1 MIRNDLR
8 NIAIIAHVDHG
19 KTTLVDAMLK
29 QSGIFRANEHVE
41 ERVMDSNALERE
53 RGITIL
59 AKNTAVMHNGTK
71 INILDTPGHADF
83 GGEVERVLTM
93 VDGVLLLVDA
103 YEGPMPQT
111 KYVLRKALERNLKPI
126 VVINKI
132 DRPDQRVNE
141 VIDEVLDLF
150 IELNANDDQLEF
162 PVVLTSARNG
172 IAKLSMEDESDN
184 LEPLFRVILENI
196 PAPDV
201 DTEAPLQM
209 LVNTLDYDDYV
220 GRIVVGRV
228 VRGTIHNGENIMLMD
243 NSSNRKAKIGRLY
256 TYQGLKRVE
265 VDEVAAGDIVALIG
279 LADAN
284 IGDTI
289 ADAENPEKLEG
300 ISIDEP
306 TLSMVF
312 SVNTSPFAGRE
323 GEFVTSRHLRERLF
337 KEVKTNVAMRLEETE
352 SPDSYIVKGRGEL
365 HLSILIETMRREGYE
380 LQVGK
385 PKVITHRDEEGNLL
399 EPMEALTIDVPQD
412 FMGAVMEGLGLR
424 KAELQNMTEMAG
436 YLRMEFLIPARGLIG
451 FRNQFLTDTKGNGI
465 MNHVFAGY
473 APYKGDIPGRTRGSL
488 VAFEAGET
496 TSYGISNAQ
505 ERGTM
510 FIVPGEQVY
519 EGQIIGENS
528 REDDMDVNPCKKKH
542 VSNMRASG
550 SDEAIRL
557 IPPKTF
563 SLEQALEHINDD
575 ELVEVTPKSIRMRKK
590 SSTGLNAADCVRA
603 INNKFLPK
611 AGFKNF
617 CRSINST
624 LAEI

>member
-29 QSGIFRANEHVE
+29 QSGVFRANERVE

-132 DRPDQRVNE
+132 DRPDQRVSE

-150 IELNANDDQLEF
+150 IELDANDDQLEF

-172 IAKLSMEDESDN
+172 IAKLSMDEESNN

-201 DTEAPLQM
+201 DVDAPLQM

-228 VRGTIHNGENIMLMD
+228 VRGTIHNGENITLMD
-243 NSSNRKAKIGRLY
+243 KGGQRKAKIGRLY

-279 LADAN
+279 LNDAN

-289 ADAENPEKLEG
+289 ADAENPEQLEG

-337 KEVKTNVAMRLEETE
+337 KEVKTNVAMKLEETD

-385 PKVITHRDEEGNLL
+385 PKVIMHRDENGQLL

-451 FRNQFLTDTKGNGI
+451 FRNQFLTDTKGNGV

-505 ERGTM
+505 ERGIM

-550 SDEAIRL
+550 SDDAIRL

-590 SSTGLNAADCVRA
+590 ILDRVERGRMRA
-603 INNKFLPK
+603 RNKQ
-611 AGFKNF
+611 
-617 CRSINST
+617 
-624 LAEI
+624 

>member
-1 MIRNDLR
+1 MIRNDIR

-29 QSGIFRANEHVE
+29 QSGVFRANEHVE
-41 ERVMDSNALERE
+41 ERVMDSNDLERE

-59 AKNTAVMHNGTK
+59 SKNTAVMHDGVK

-83 GGEVERVLTM
+83 GGEVERVLNM

-111 KYVLRKALERNLKPI
+111 KYVLRKALEAHLKPI

-132 DRPDQRVNE
+132 DRPDQRVEE
-141 VIDEVLDLF
+141 VVDEVLDLF
-150 IELNANDDQLEF
+150 IELNADEDQLEF
-162 PVVLTSARNG
+162 PVVYASARNG
-172 IAKLSMEDESDN
+172 IAKLSMEDESNN
-184 LEPLFRVILENI
+184 LEPLFKVILENI

-201 DTEAPLQM
+201 DAEAPLQM
-209 LVNTLDYDDYV
+209 LVNTLDYDNFI

-228 VRGTIHNGENIMLMD
+228 MRGTIHNGETIALMNED
-243 NSSNRKAKIGRLY
+243 KIRPGKIGRLY
-256 TYQGLKRVE
+256 AYQGLKRVE
-265 VDEVAAGDIVALIG
+265 VEEAKAGDIVALMGLQDAEIG
-279 LADAN
+279 E
-284 IGDTI
+284 TI
-289 ADAENPEKLEG
+289 ADKDNPEALKG
-300 ISIDEP
+300 IKIDEP

-312 SVNTSPFAGRE
+312 YVNNSPFAGKE
-323 GEFVTSRHLRERLF
+323 GEYVTSRHIRDRLF
-337 KEVKTNVAMRLEETE
+337 KEAETNVALRVEETD
-352 SPDSYIVKGRGEL
+352 SPDAYKVSGRGEL
-365 HLSILIETMRREGYE
+365 HLSILIETMRREGFE

-385 PKVITHRDEEGNLL
+385 PKVIMHRDETGTLQ

-412 FMGAVMEGLGLR
+412 YMGAVMEGLGLR
-424 KAELQNMTEMAG
+424 KAELQNMNEMAG
-436 YLRMEFLIPARGLIG
+436 YLRMEFKIPARGLIG

-473 APYKGDIPGRTRGSL
+473 EDYKGEIPGRTRGSL
-488 VAFEAGET
+488 VAFESGET
-496 TSYGISNAQ
+496 TSYGIGNAQ

-510 FIVPGEQVY
+510 FVIPAEKIY
-519 EGQIIGENS
+519 EGQLVGENS

-557 IPPKTF
+557 IPPRTF
-563 SLEQALEHINDD
+563 SLEQALEHINED

-590 SSTGLNAADCVRA
+590 VLNRLERGKLRA
-603 INNKFLPK
+603 RM
-611 AGFKNF
+611 KN
-617 CRSINST
+617 S
-624 LAEI
+624 

>member
-172 IAKLSMEDESDN
+172 VAKLSMEDESDN

-243 NSSNRKAKIGRLY
+243 NAGNRKAKIGRLY

-289 ADAENPEKLEG
+289 ADVENPEKLEG

-323 GEFVTSRHLRERLF
+323 GEFVTSRHLRDRLF
-337 KEVKTNVAMRLEETE
+337 KEVKTNVAMKLEETD

-385 PKVITHRDEEGNLL
+385 PKVITHRDENGQLL

-542 VSNMRASG
+542 VSNMRAAG
-550 SDEAIRL
+550 SDDAIRL

-590 SSTGLNAADCVRA
+590 VLDRVERGRMRA
-603 INNKFLPK
+603 
-611 AGFKNF
+611 
-617 CRSINST
+617 RSKQ
-624 LAEI
+624 

>member
-1 MIRNDLR
+1 MIRNDIR

-59 AKNTAVMHNGTK
+59 SKNTAVMHEGVK

-111 KYVLRKALERNLKPI
+111 KYVLRKALEQHLKPI

-132 DRPDQRVNE
+132 DRPDQRVDE

-150 IELNANDDQLEF
+150 IELDADESQLEF
-162 PVVLTSARNG
+162 PVVLASARNG
-172 IAKLSMEDESDN
+172 IAKLSMDEESDS
-184 LEPLFRVILENI
+184 LEPLFKVILENI

-201 DTEAPLQM
+201 DVNAPLQM

-228 VRGTIHNGENIMLMD
+228 VRGTIHNGENIKLLD
-243 NSSNRKAKIGRLY
+243 EKGDRNGKIGRLY

-265 VDEVAAGDIVALIG
+265 VPEVEAGDIVALIG
-279 LADAN
+279 LQDAN

-289 ADAENPEKLEG
+289 ADSEKPEALKG
-300 ISIDEP
+300 IKIDEP
-306 TLSMVF
+306 TLSMIF
-312 SVNTSPFAGRE
+312 YVNNSPFAGRE
-323 GEFVTSRHLRERLF
+323 GEFVTSRHLRDRLF
-337 KEVKTNVAMRLEETE
+337 KEVKTNVSMRVEETD
-352 SPDSYIVKGRGEL
+352 SPDAYKVAGRGEL
-365 HLSILIETMRREGYE
+365 HLSILIETMRREGFE

-385 PKVITHRDEEGNLL
+385 PKVIMHRNGAGKLM

-412 FMGAVMEGLGLR
+412 YMGAVMEGLGLR

-436 YLRMEFLIPARGLIG
+436 YLRMEFKIPARGLIG

-473 APYKGDIPGRTRGSL
+473 EEYKGEIPGRTRGSL
-488 VAFEAGET
+488 VAFETGET
-496 TSYGISNAQ
+496 TSYGIGNAQ

-510 FIVPGEQVY
+510 FVVPAEKIY
-519 EGQIIGENS
+519 EGQLVGENS

-557 IPPKTF
+557 IPPQTF

-590 SSTGLNAADCVRA
+590 VLNRLERG
-603 INNKFLPK
+603 KLR
-611 AGFKNF
+611 GRMKN
-617 CRSINST
+617 
-624 LAEI
+624 AQM

>member
-1 MIRNDLR
+1 MLRNDLR

-59 AKNTAVMHNGTK
+59 AKNTAVMHKDTK

-111 KYVLRKALERNLKPI
+111 KYVLRKALEQHLKPI

-132 DRPDQRVNE
+132 DRPDQRVEE
-141 VIDEVLDLF
+141 VIDEDL
-150 IELNANDDQLEF
+150 EA
-162 PVVLTSARNG
+162 
-172 IAKLSMEDESDN
+172 
-184 LEPLFRVILENI
+184 LFKVILENI

-201 DTEAPLQM
+201 EVDAPLQM

-228 VRGTIHNGENIMLMD
+228 IRGTIHNGETITLMD
-243 NSSNRKAKIGRLY
+243 EEGERKAKIGRLY
-256 TYQGLKRVE
+256 TYEGLKRAETQE
-265 VDEVAAGDIVALIG
+265 VGAGDIVALIG

-289 ADAENPEKLEG
+289 ADAESPEKLKG

-312 SVNTSPFAGRE
+312 SVNNSPFAGRE
-323 GEFVTSRHLRERLF
+323 GEYVTSRHLRDRLF
-337 KEVKTNVAMRLEETE
+337 KEIKTNVSMRLEETE
-352 SPDSYIVKGRGEL
+352 SPDAFIVSGRGEL
-365 HLSILIETMRREGYE
+365 HLSVLIETMRREGYE

-385 PKVITHRDEEGNLL
+385 PKVIMHHDETGTLQ
-399 EPMEALTIDVPQD
+399 EPMEALTIDVPQE

-424 KAELQNMTEMAG
+424 KAELTNMTEMAG
-436 YLRMEFLIPARGLIG
+436 YLRMEFVIPARGLIG
-451 FRNQFLTDTKGNGI
+451 FRNQFLTDTKGNGV

-473 APYKGDIPGRTRGSL
+473 ADYKGEIPGRTRGSL
-488 VAFEAGET
+488 VAFENGET
-496 TSYGISNAQ
+496 TSYGIGNAQ
-505 ERGTM
+505 ERGNM
-510 FIVPGEQVY
+510 FIIPGEQVY

-528 REDDMDVNPCKKKH
+528 RDDDMDVNPCKKKH

-550 SDEAIRL
+550 SDDTIRL

-575 ELVEVTPKSIRMRKK
+575 ELVEVTPKNIRMRKK
-590 SSTGLNAADCVRA
+590 ILDRVERGRQRSR
-603 INNKFLPK
+603 NK
-611 AGFKNF
+611 A
-617 CRSINST
+617 
-624 LAEI
+624 

>member
-1 MIRNDLR
+1 MIRNDIR

-29 QSGIFRANEHVE
+29 QSGVFRANEHVE
-41 ERVMDSNALERE
+41 ERVMDSNDLERE

-59 AKNTAVMHNGTK
+59 SKNTAVMHDGVK

-111 KYVLRKALERNLKPI
+111 KYVLRKALEQHLKPI

-132 DRPDQRVNE
+132 DRPDQRVEE
-141 VIDEVLDLF
+141 VVDEVLDLF
-150 IELNANDDQLEF
+150 IELNADEDQLEF
-162 PVVLTSARNG
+162 PVVYASARNG
-172 IAKLSMEDESDN
+172 IAKLSMDDDNNN
-184 LEPLFRVILENI
+184 LEPLFKVILENI

-209 LVNTLDYDDYV
+209 LVNTLDYDNFV
-220 GRIVVGRV
+220 GRIVIGRI
-228 VRGTIHNGENIMLMD
+228 VRGTIHNGETVALLNED
-243 NSSNRKAKIGRLY
+243 KVRTGKIGRLY
-256 TYQGLKRVE
+256 AYQGLKRAE
-265 VDEVAAGDIVALIG
+265 VDEAKAGDIVALMGLQDAEIG
-279 LADAN
+279 E
-284 IGDTI
+284 TI
-289 ADAENPEKLEG
+289 ADKENPEALKG
-300 ISIDEP
+300 IKIDEP

-312 SVNTSPFAGRE
+312 YVNNSPFAGKE
-323 GEFVTSRHLRERLF
+323 GEYVTSRHIRDRLY
-337 KEVKTNVAMRLEETE
+337 KEAETNVALRVEETD
-352 SPDSYIVKGRGEL
+352 SPDAYKVSGRGEL
-365 HLSILIETMRREGYE
+365 HLSILIETMRREGFE

-385 PKVITHRDEEGNLL
+385 PKVIMHRDETGTLQ

-412 FMGAVMEGLGLR
+412 YMGAVMEGLGLR

-436 YLRMEFLIPARGLIG
+436 YLRMEFKIPARGLIG

-473 APYKGDIPGRTRGSL
+473 EDYKGEIPGRTRGSL
-488 VAFEAGET
+488 VAFESGET
-496 TSYGISNAQ
+496 TSYGIGNAQ

-510 FIVPGEQVY
+510 FVIPAEKIY
-519 EGQIIGENS
+519 EGQLVGENS

-557 IPPKTF
+557 IPPRTF
-563 SLEQALEHINDD
+563 SLEQALEHINED

-590 SSTGLNAADCVRA
+590 VLNRLERGKLRA
-603 INNKFLPK
+603 R
-611 AGFKNF
+611 AKN
-617 CRSINST
+617 S
-624 LAEI
+624 

>member
-1 MIRNDLR
+1 MIRNDIR

-29 QSGIFRANEHVE
+29 QSGVFRANEHVE
-41 ERVMDSNALERE
+41 ERVMDSNDLERE

-59 AKNTAVMHNGTK
+59 SKNTAVMHEGVK

-83 GGEVERVLTM
+83 GGEVERVLNM

-111 KYVLRKALERNLKPI
+111 KYVLRKALEAHLKPI

-132 DRPDQRVNE
+132 DRPDQRVEE
-141 VIDEVLDLF
+141 VVDEVLDLF
-150 IELNANDDQLEF
+150 IELNADEDQLEF
-162 PVVLTSARNG
+162 PVVYASARNG
-172 IAKLSMEDESDN
+172 IAKLSMEDESNN
-184 LEPLFRVILENI
+184 LEPLFKVILENI

-201 DTEAPLQM
+201 DAEAPLQM
-209 LVNTLDYDDYV
+209 LVNTLDYDNFI

-228 VRGTIHNGENIMLMD
+228 MRGTIHNGETIALMNED
-243 NSSNRKAKIGRLY
+243 KIRPGKIGRLY
-256 TYQGLKRVE
+256 AYQGLKRVE
-265 VDEVAAGDIVALIG
+265 VEEAKAGDIVALMGLQDAEIG
-279 LADAN
+279 E
-284 IGDTI
+284 TI
-289 ADAENPEKLEG
+289 ADKDNPEALKG
-300 ISIDEP
+300 IKIDEP

-312 SVNTSPFAGRE
+312 YVNNSPFAGKE
-323 GEFVTSRHLRERLF
+323 GEYVTSRHIRDRLF
-337 KEVKTNVAMRLEETE
+337 KEAETNVALRVEETD
-352 SPDSYIVKGRGEL
+352 SPDAYKVSGRGEL
-365 HLSILIETMRREGYE
+365 HLSILIETMRREGFE

-385 PKVITHRDEEGNLL
+385 PKVIMHRDETGTLQ

-412 FMGAVMEGLGLR
+412 YMGAVMEGLGLR

-436 YLRMEFLIPARGLIG
+436 YLRMEFKIPARGLIG

-473 APYKGDIPGRTRGSL
+473 EDYKGEIPGRTRGSL
-488 VAFEAGET
+488 VAFESGET
-496 TSYGISNAQ
+496 TSYGIGNAQ

-510 FIVPGEQVY
+510 FVIPAEKIY
-519 EGQIIGENS
+519 EGQLVGENS

-557 IPPKTF
+557 IPPRTF
-563 SLEQALEHINDD
+563 SLEQALEHINED

-590 SSTGLNAADCVRA
+590 VLNRLERGKLRA
-603 INNKFLPK
+603 RM
-611 AGFKNF
+611 KN
-617 CRSINST
+617 S
-624 LAEI
+624 